1 VADQVGISMLPV
13 LLAPTF
19 NGRPIRANSSEEID
33 RYGVVAER
41 AEAYRNDLTGET
53 VARIEELAGDLYE
66 RARVASLA
74 R

>member
-1 VADQVGISMLPV
+1 M

-41 AEAYRNDLTGET
+41 VEAYRNDLADEA